1 MLMHPLERIGRTF
14 HHAQRFRDIVRV
26 FLKYGYEDLA
36 HRLHLPSSLGLP
48 TRHRREERAAIH
60 LLSQPEKLRRA
71 CEELGPTFIKM
82 AQILSTR
89 PNLLPAGFAEE
100 LAKLQDSVAPVP
112 FAEVQSVLSAEL
124 KRPLEEIFQSID
136 EQPLGS
142 ASIAQVHRAR
152 LVGGDNVVVKVQR
165 PGIRKIIEVD
175 LEIVAHLAALMENH
189 LDGWKIHRPTA
200 VVQQIATTLE
210 QEIDFTAEAAHLERF
225 TFQFATEPTVYLPK
239 VYRDLTTAR
248 VLAMEYIDGIKASQL
263 ANLEPG
269 AFDRVEVARRIADL
283 VMKQIFAHGFFH
295 ADPHPGNI
303 HVLPGARICFL
314 DFGMMGFL
322 DQRGREAFADLV
334 WGIVRRNEISVAN
347 ALLKLASA
355 DQEPPR
361 QGLETDVAEF
371 MHQHFYRPVS
381 ELEFGRLITQLLQIT
396 TKHGLRIPADFF
408 IMLKALS
415 LMEGLV
421 RRLNPQHDIINQAAP
436 FLRQVR
442 LSRMRPNKLF
452 EGLFEFG
459 LDFAEMARELPSEL
473 RRIFSLIKTGEAR
486 VIFKHDGLD
495 PLLHSWDR
503 VSNRLS
509 FAIVL
514 AALIIG
520 SSLMVHADIPPKW
533 NGIPVI
539 GLIGFVIA
547 ALMGFW
553 LLVSILR
560 SGRM

>member
-1 MLMHPLERIGRTF
+1 MLINRLERIGRTF

-26 FLKYGYEDLA
+26 FLKYGYEDVA

-48 TRHRREERAAIH
+48 TRHRREEQAAIH
-60 LLSQPEKLRRA
+60 QLSPPEKLRRA
-71 CEELGPTFIKM
+71 CEELGTTFIKM
-82 AQILSTR
+82 GQILSTR
-89 PNLLPAGFAEE
+89 PNLLPPGFAEE
-100 LAKLQDSVAPVP
+100 LAKLQDGVAPVSFP
-112 FAEVQSVLSAEL
+112 EVQSVLRAEL
-124 KRPLEEIFQSID
+124 KCPLEEVFQSI
-136 EQPLGS
+136 EEKPLGS

-152 LVGGDNVVVKVQR
+152 LVAGDDVVVKVQR
-165 PGIRKIIEVD
+165 PGIRKVIAVD
-175 LEIVAHLAALMENH
+175 LEIVGYLAALMENH
-189 LDGWKIHRPTA
+189 LDGWKVHHPTA
-200 VVQQIATTLE
+200 VVRQIAKTLE
-210 QEIDFTAEAAHLERF
+210 QEIDFTIEAAHLERF
-225 TFQFATEPTVYLPK
+225 AFQFTNEPTIHVPR
-239 VYRDLTTAR
+239 VYRELTTPL
-248 VLAMEYIDGIKASQL
+248 VLTMEYIDGIKASQL
-263 ANLEPG
+263 TELDLASY
-269 AFDRVEVARRIADL
+269 DRAEIARRIADL
-283 VMKQIFAHGFFH
+283 VMKQILVHGFFH

-303 HVLPGARICFL
+303 HILPGARICFL

-334 WGIVRRNEISVAN
+334 WGIVRRNEVSVAN

-361 QGLETDVAEF
+361 QGLESDVAEF

-421 RRLNPQHDIINQAAP
+421 RRLNPQHDLITQAAP

-442 LSRMRPNKLF
+442 LSRMHPNKF
-452 EGLFEFG
+452 VEGLFEFG
-459 LDFAEMARELPSEL
+459 LDFAEMARELPSEF
-473 RRIFSLIKTGEAR
+473 RRIFSQIKTGEAR
-486 VIFKHDGLD
+486 LIFKHDGLD

-503 VSNRLS
+503 VSNRVS

-533 NGIPVI
+533 KGVPVI
-539 GLIGFVIA
+539 GLIGFVVA
-547 ALMGFW
+547 AVMGFW

-560 SGRM
+560 HGRM